1 MCGTNVNFSLIGILW
16 LLRMF
21 DHGSVVYIVDFYR
34 TVLLQSAVY
43 AIVILSVYPFVI
55 FISLV
60 KLVEHIMRF

>member
-1 MCGTNVNFSLIGILW
+1 
-16 LLRMF
+16 MF